1 MIGPSFCLVR
11 VITENDY
18 SSQYLQKSVVALTSC
33 SSIKALHLNV
43 AKRTGMVQNCEG
55 SSGDFWQCVLHSFL
69 MVFRKVLNITSCTGL
84 IFSIA
89 AAVEEACPS
98 TKQRATVPSTPL

>member
-1 MIGPSFCLVR
+1 M
-11 VITENDY
+11 ITENDY
-18 SSQYLQKSVVALTSC
+18 SGQYLKESVVALTSC

-43 AKRTGMVQNCEG
+43 TKRTGMVQNCEG

-69 MVFRKVLNITSCTGL
+69 RKVLNITSCTGL

-98 TKQRATVPSTPL
+98 TKQRATVLSTPL